1 LSQPPFPQQPA
12 SPSAGNPPPA
22 APTQIG
28 FPGQVQ
34 LAPQPQYAP
43 TPQQAQS
50 LQGGPLASGFP
61 NYRSPQPSPPW
72 LTGKIV
78 GAIVVLLTIAFAVI
92 GFLIVSGRGANS
104 PEGAVTQFVQQLS
117 ERDAEGAL
125 DLVCDQI
132 SGQTSVSDVEAS
144 FATLPPGEIGV
155 DVTGTSDA
163 SQDGLQGKNVTATL
177 TAGGQT
183 QEATFFVTEDKGW
196 RVCGGDG
203 AFFCPDPTPA
213 GSAARP
219 RPGNARRCGV
229 TGPFARLS
237 TGPVHGSGRVR
248 RAVRPAWY
256 P

>member
-1 LSQPPFPQQPA
+1 LSQPPFPPSPA
-12 SPSAGNPPPA
+12 VPGGGQPPA

-50 LQGGPLASGFP
+50 LQGGALATGFP
-61 NYRSPQPSPPW
+61 NYRPPKPSPPW

-78 GAIVVLLTIAFAVI
+78 GTIVVLLTIAFAVI

-125 DLVCDQI
+125 DLVCDQVAD
-132 SGQTSVSDVEAS
+132 GTSASDVEAS
-144 FATLPPGEIGV
+144 FSSLPPGDIAVEVG
-155 DVTGTSDA
+155 DVSDA
-163 SQDGLQGKNVTATL
+163 TQDGLSGKNVTATL
-177 TAGGQT
+177 SAAGQS
-183 QEATFFVTEDKGW
+183 QEATFFVVEDKGW

-203 AFFCPDPTPA
+203 SVF
-213 GSAARP
+213 
-219 RPGNARRCGV
+219 
-229 TGPFARLS
+229 
-237 TGPVHGSGRVR
+237 
-248 RAVRPAWY
+248 
-256 P
+256 

>member
-1 LSQPPFPQQPA
+1 MSQPPYPQQPA
-12 SPSAGNPPPA
+12 APSGGSLPPAA

-72 LTGKIV
+72 MTGKIV
-78 GAIVVLLTIAFAVI
+78 GAIVVVLTIAFAVI

-125 DLVCDQI
+125 DLVCEDAARE
-132 SGQTSVSDVEAS
+132 TSETEVRES
-144 FATLPPGEIGV
+144 FAFLPPGEITV
-155 DVTGTSDA
+155 EINEVTDA
-163 SQDGLQGKNVTATL
+163 TQGELSGKNVNATVTA
-177 TAGGQT
+177 AGQS
-183 QEATFFVTEDKGW
+183 QEANFFVTEDKGW

-203 AFFCPDPTPA
+203 AFI
-213 GSAARP
+213 
-219 RPGNARRCGV
+219 
-229 TGPFARLS
+229 
-237 TGPVHGSGRVR
+237 
-248 RAVRPAWY
+248 
-256 P
+256 